1 MISSS
6 VLPINSTNFFCK
18 ISAPQPNGR
27 KQATHS
33 TISSYSLRKMRSWR
47 RLAFSRGRNLQ
58 ISARLGPPIRRQNT
72 LRRKI
77 TTKREDKVTDHS
89 QMCNSDPNFENPES
103 VHIGTDKNGSNL
115 DTVMNTVIDERSGQD
130 SVNESVVSEYSKPEL
145 KQVSNY
151 PNLWG
156 ELENWASQHKMEPVT
171 KIYEDTENKIVSM
184 ALNGE
189 EVYRCK
195 VRKVSAEDSEAV
207 DETTDLNSNF
217 TPGKE
222 MGEGV
227 ENEDVTVPESSLIDY
242 TVAEGKKSP
251 FMDMVHSISRMKIRM
266 PTRANYHFIGR
277 TLLITLCI
285 SWVITWGLSMKKKGK
300 RLKEVEM
307 LKRKKANRMK
317 REEMEKGSVEVLDSI
332 PESPAISVERPPFD
346 TDKLMENISR
356 ANAITSNSVKDRLSV
371 DLSSVDPSGDKVRK
385 IREMV
390 TKVHELEGQNIS
402 QKSEGS
408 QRGKGIERDG
418 SNDLYKYQ
426 KEANRLD
433 SGRKE
438 AFQGN
443 SNHGKM
449 NNSGPA
455 RSNAD
460 INKEINL
467 RKDQV
472 AEEKSDPRKE
482 KVEEMQKHNLNNL
495 KGKVKQQVE
504 RNQENNDKQQLN
516 GALNGSA
523 KRENTKHS
531 KMKASVP
538 KEELPKTSGTKSS
551 GKTKLRIIKSVQ
563 EAKDYLAKKQNVSP
577 GKEKQKQK
585 SSTKDEHGSRIERE
599 IKVDDKKPQDLLSS
613 LVNVEMSDSRPV
625 LNNGN
630 MKGLN
635 GNSSVSITSE
645 NGNLKGLN
653 GNSTVDVNSGKS
665 SVSSNSNT
673 TLQEDDNVLGDRQ
686 YLGNQKEPQSGN
698 DPSSSSSKVQD
709 ESKQEETKQNW
720 TDNYKEELSP
730 IISTISKGF
739 KENFEKAREQPKDIT
754 LRDLHELVSK
764 NSELDWLKDEKLSEI
779 VFKVRD
785 NELTGKDPFHNLDES
800 EKRAFFKGLEK
811 KIERA
816 NEKLLPL
823 HQYLHSKIENLDYG
837 ADGISVYDPVEK
849 MIPRWKG
856 PAFEQ
861 DLASL
866 DKPLKQKKTSSDK
879 TVGEAKDLTKSKGTS
894 PYSPIVK
901 GKSSSDK
908 NKTVIESSDGTK
920 RPGKKSGKEQ
930 WQHTKKWSQGFLD
943 VYNSE
948 TDPEI
953 KSVLKDMG
961 KDLDRWITEE
971 ELQQKR
977 SLKEKMFQKR
987 RKFVQKKMEKLKS
1000 EVEKYG
1006 AGAVVNKYREYAD
1019 TKEEDYLWWL
1029 DLPYVLCIELYMMEE
1044 GSPRVGLYALEMAAD
1059 LELNPKQNHV
1069 IGFQDSRDAKNFC
1082 YIIQTQ
1088 MEIMGAGN
1096 ACVVARPPKDA
1107 FREAKAEGFNVTVI
1121 KKGEI
1126 KLNIDQTLEEIE
1138 DKIIEIGSKM
1148 YHDMLMRERSVD
1160 IGTIMKG
1167 LVRAEKSSK
1176 Q

>member
-1 MISSS
+1 MMSSS

-33 TISSYSLRKMRSWR
+33 TISSCSLRKMRSWR

-58 ISARLGPPIRRQNT
+58 IYARLGPPIRRQNT

-77 TTKREDKVTDHS
+77 TTEKEHKVTDDS
-89 QMCNSDPNFENPES
+89 QLCNSDPNFENPES
-103 VHIGTDKNGSNL
+103 VHVGTDKNGSSL
-115 DTVMNTVIDERSGQD
+115 DTVIEEVSGLN
-130 SVNESVVSEYSKPEL
+130 SVNESVVYEDSKPEL
-145 KQVSNY
+145 KQVSSY
-151 PNLWG
+151 PNLWS

-171 KIYEDTENKIVSM
+171 KVYEDTENKIISM

-195 VRKVSAEDSEAV
+195 VQKVPAEDSEAV
-207 DETTDLNSNF
+207 DETTYLNSNF
-217 TPGKE
+217 TPAKE
-222 MGEGV
+222 IGEGTEK
-227 ENEDVTVPESSLIDY
+227 ENFTVPERSLIDN
-242 TVAEGKKSP
+242 TVAEGKNSP

-266 PTRANYHFIGR
+266 PTRADYHFIGR

-285 SWVITWGLSMKKKGK
+285 SWVVTWVISMKTRGK

-317 REEMEKGSVEVLDSI
+317 RAEMEKGSVEVLNSV
-332 PESPAISVERPPFD
+332 PESPSISVERPPFD
-346 TDKLMENISR
+346 RDKLMEDISR
-356 ANAITSNSVKDRLSV
+356 ANVIMSNSVMSV

-390 TKVHELEGQNIS
+390 RKVHELEGQNS
-402 QKSEGS
+402 NQKSEGGE
-408 QRGKGIERDG
+408 RGKGIEKDG
-418 SNDLYKYQ
+418 RNDLYTYQ
-426 KEANRLD
+426 KEANKLD

-438 AFQGN
+438 AFEG
-443 SNHGKM
+443 
-449 NNSGPA
+449 NSGPD
-455 RSNAD
+455 RSNTD

-472 AEEKSDPRKE
+472 AKKKSDPRKE
-482 KVEEMQKHNLNNL
+482 RAEEMQKHNLNNL
-495 KGKVKQQVE
+495 KGKVKQQVD
-504 RNQENNDKQQLN
+504 RNQKNNDKKQLN
-516 GALNGSA
+516 GVAMLLNGSA
-523 KRENTKHS
+523 KGVNTKHS
-531 KMKASVP
+531 KTDASVP
-538 KEELPKTSGTKSS
+538 KKEIPKTSGTKSS
-551 GKTKLRIIKSVQ
+551 GKTKPRIIKSVQ

-577 GKEKQKQK
+577 GKEKLKQK
-585 SSTKDEHGSRIERE
+585 SSTKDEHGSRIESE
-599 IKVDDKKPQDLLSS
+599 IKADDKNPLDLLSS

-625 LNNGN
+625 LNNGS

-635 GNSSVSITSE
+635 GNSSISITSE

-653 GNSTVDVNSGKS
+653 GNSNVDVNSGKS
-665 SVSSNSNT
+665 SVNSNSNT
-673 TLQEDDNVLGDRQ
+673 TLQEGDNILGDPQ
-686 YLGNQKEPQSGN
+686 YLGNQKEPQSDNG
-698 DPSSSSSKVQD
+698 PSSSSSKVQN

-720 TDNYKEELSP
+720 TDKHKEELSP

-739 KENFEKAREQPKDIT
+739 KENFAKAREQPKDIT
-754 LRDLHELVSK
+754 LRDLHELVCK
-764 NSELDWLKDEKLSEI
+764 DSELDWLKDEKLSEI
-779 VFKVRD
+779 VFRVRD
-785 NELTGKDPFHNLDES
+785 NELTGKDPFHNMDES
-800 EKRAFFKGLEK
+800 EKQAFFEGLEK

-816 NEKLLPL
+816 SEKLLPL

-856 PAFEQ
+856 PAFEK
-861 DLASL
+861 DLAFL
-866 DKPLKQKKTSSDK
+866 DKPLKQNKTSSDK

-894 PYSPIVK
+894 SYSPIVRE
-901 GKSSSDK
+901 KSSSDK

-920 RPGKKSGKEQ
+920 RAGKKSAKEQ

-987 RKFVQKKMEKLKS
+987 RKFMEKKMEKLKS

-1006 AGAVVNKYREYAD
+1006 AAAVVNKYREYAD

-1096 ACVVARPPKDA
+1096 AFVVARPPKDA

-1126 KLNIDQTLEEIE
+1126 KLNIDQTLDEVE

-1148 YHDMLMRERSVD
+1148 YHDMIMHERSVD
-1160 IGTIMKG
+1160 VGTIMKG
-1167 LVRAEKSSK
+1167 LVRAEKSAK

>member
-1 MISSS
+1 MMSSS
-6 VLPINSTNFFCK
+6 VLPMNSTNFFCK

-33 TISSYSLRKMRSWR
+33 TISSYSFRKLRSWR
-47 RLAFSRGRNLQ
+47 RFAFSRGRNLQ

-77 TTKREDKVTDHS
+77 TTKKEHKVTDYSH
-89 QMCNSDPNFENPES
+89 MCNSDPNFEDPES
-103 VHIGTDKNGSNL
+103 VHVGTDKNGSSL
-115 DTVMNTVIDERSGQD
+115 DTVIEEVSSLD
-130 SVNESVVSEYSKPEL
+130 SVNQSVVYEDSKPEL
-145 KQVSNY
+145 KHFSNY
-151 PNLWG
+151 PNFWS

-171 KIYEDTENKIVSM
+171 KIYEDSENKIISM

-217 TPGKE
+217 TPAKE
-222 MGEGV
+222 IGEGTEK
-227 ENEDVTVPESSLIDY
+227 ENFTVPERSLIDN
-242 TVAEGKKSP
+242 TVSEEKKSP

-266 PTRANYHFIGR
+266 PIRADYHFIGR

-285 SWVITWGLSMKKKGK
+285 SWVVTWVISMKKRGK

-317 REEMEKGSVEVLDSI
+317 REEMEKGTVEVLDSV
-332 PESPAISVERPPFD
+332 PESPSISVERPPFD
-346 TDKLMENISR
+346 RDKLMEDISQ
-356 ANAITSNSVKDRLSV
+356 ANVITSNSVKDRLSV

-390 TKVHELEGQNIS
+390 RKVHEFEGQNSS

-408 QRGKGIERDG
+408 ERGKGIERDG
-418 SNDLYKYQ
+418 RNDLYKYQ
-426 KEANRLD
+426 KEANNLD

-438 AFQGN
+438 AFEGN

-449 NNSGPA
+449 NNRGPD
-455 RSNAD
+455 RSNVD
-460 INKEINL
+460 INQEINL
-467 RKDQV
+467 HKDQV
-472 AEEKSDPRKE
+472 VEKKSDPRKE
-482 KVEEMQKHNLNNL
+482 KAEEMQKHNLNSL
-495 KGKVKQQVE
+495 KGKVKQQVD
-504 RNQENNDKQQLN
+504 RNQKNNDKKQLN
-516 GALNGSA
+516 GVAMPLNGSA
-523 KRENTKHS
+523 KGVNTKHS
-531 KMKASVP
+531 KTKASVP
-538 KEELPKTSGTKSS
+538 KEEIPKTSGTKSS
-551 GKTKLRIIKSVQ
+551 GKTKPRIIKSVQ
-563 EAKDYLAKKQNVSP
+563 EAKDYLAKKQNLSP
-577 GKEKQKQK
+577 GKEKQKLK
-585 SSTKDEHGSRIERE
+585 SSTKYEHDSRIESE
-599 IKVDDKKPQDLLSS
+599 IKADDKNPLDLLSS
-613 LVNVEMSDSRPV
+613 LVNVETSDSRPV
-625 LNNGN
+625 LNNRS
-630 MKGLN
+630 MKGLY
-635 GNSSVSITSE
+635 GNSSISITSE

-653 GNSTVDVNSGKS
+653 GNSNVDSGKS

-673 TLQEDDNVLGDRQ
+673 TLQEDDNILGDPQ

-720 TDNYKEELSP
+720 TDKYEEELSP
-730 IISTISKGF
+730 VISIISKGF
-739 KENFEKAREQPKDIT
+739 KENFAKAREQPKDIT

-764 NSELDWLKDEKLSEI
+764 NCELDWLKDEKLSEI

-785 NELTGKDPFHNLDES
+785 NELTGKDPFHNLDEG
-800 EKRAFFKGLEK
+800 EKRAFVEGLEK

-856 PAFEQ
+856 PAFEK
-861 DLASL
+861 DLAFL
-866 DKPLKQKKTSSDK
+866 DKPLQQKKTSSDK

-894 PYSPIVK
+894 SYSPIVRE
-901 GKSSSDK
+901 KSSSDK
-908 NKTVIESSDGTK
+908 NKTVIESSDGTN

-987 RKFVQKKMEKLKS
+987 RKFVEKKMEKLKS

-1006 AGAVVNKYREYAD
+1006 AAAVVNKYREYAD

-1096 ACVVARPPKDA
+1096 AFVVARPPKDA

-1126 KLNIDQTLEEIE
+1126 KLNIDQTLDEVE

-1148 YHDMLMRERSVD
+1148 YHDMIMHERSVD
-1160 IGTIMKG
+1160 VGTIMKG
-1167 LVRAEKSSK
+1167 LVRAEKSAK